1 MKSWWGVV
9 ALVAAV
15 GCGHAKSTERVNGNG
30 SGKDSSGPDGGHASS
45 REESKGSHDVPP
57 HDESGVV
64 LAGEHANPKPEIQ
77 KPGHPP
83 VASHA
88 DQLLEPGAEKKIRD
102 KLAGGHYLPSNDA
115 PLAEGLKK
123 FQAAHDMPATGIADT
138 ETVRRLG
145 LDPGQIFRD
154 ASH

>member
-1 MKSWWGVV
+1 MKSWWGALAVV
-9 ALVAAV
+9 AAL
-15 GCGHAKSTERVNGNG
+15 GCGHAKSTERVSG
-30 SGKDSSGPDGGHASS
+30 SGKDDNGSADEHASNG
-45 REESKGSHDVPP
+45 EAGKGNHDEPP
-57 HDESGVV
+57 HDGSGAV
-64 LAGEHANPKPEIQ
+64 AGEHAHAKPEIQ

-102 KLAGGHYLPSNDA
+102 KLAGGHYLPSEDA

-123 FQAAHDMPATGIADT
+123 FQAAHDMPATGVADT

-154 ASH
+154 AGH

>member
-1 MKSWWGVV
+1 MKSWWGVLTV
-9 ALVAAV
+9 VAAL
-15 GCGHAKSTERVNGNG
+15 GCGHAKTTERVNGGG
-30 SGKDSSGPDGGHASS
+30 SGKDSNGPDGGHASS
-45 REESKGSHDVPP
+45 GEESKRSHDEPP

-64 LAGEHANPKPEIQ
+64 LAGEHAQPKPAIQ
-77 KPGHPP
+77 KPGHAP

-102 KLAGGHYLPSNDA
+102 KLAGGHYLPSDDA
-115 PLAEGLKK
+115 PITEGLKK
-123 FQAAHDMPATGIADT
+123 FQAAHGMPATGVADT

-154 ASH
+154 SGH